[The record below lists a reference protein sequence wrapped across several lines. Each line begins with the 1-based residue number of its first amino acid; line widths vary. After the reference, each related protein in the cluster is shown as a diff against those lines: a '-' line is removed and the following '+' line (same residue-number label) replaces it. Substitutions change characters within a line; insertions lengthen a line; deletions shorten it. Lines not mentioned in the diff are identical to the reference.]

1 MAQIG
6 TVNVDLGD
14 GGAQTVS
21 LAEATISP
29 DGQIILTGE
38 DGTQSS
44 MIPYI
49 YYMPVK
55 ELIVINLRLN
65 VLQRFLSLEWSL
77 FQYPCTKRL
86 SRTSRI

>member
-1 MAQIG
+1 MAEIATGQDHERVTQIG

-14 GGAQTVS
+14 GGTQTVS

-44 MIPYI
+44 
-49 YYMPVK
+49 
-55 ELIVINLRLN
+55 
-65 VLQRFLSLEWSL
+65 
-77 FQYPCTKRL
+77 QYL
-86 SRTSRI
+86 VY